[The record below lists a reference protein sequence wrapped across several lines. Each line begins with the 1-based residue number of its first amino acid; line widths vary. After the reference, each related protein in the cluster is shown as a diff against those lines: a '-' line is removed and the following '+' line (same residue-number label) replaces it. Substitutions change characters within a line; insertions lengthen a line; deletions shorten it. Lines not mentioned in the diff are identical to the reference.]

1 MCFFFFFSF
10 KLLTVS
16 IYIWVHRHRDGL
28 ESYHVFS
35 KNIFSK
41 KATSNYYRQ
50 RSNVEILDRGKT
62 TRVDSL
68 KFYSSSRLTRENSYR
83 EKFLLSTRIRNFVQ
97 NIFRENLF
105 SKISLLNLSPFRES
119 SSSGNRRRTI
129 FLHPPL
135 PLCYN
140 CYS

>member
-1 MCFFFFFSF
+1 MVVFFFFFCLNYLQFLFTSEYIAIVMVLSLITCF
-10 KLLTVS
+10 LRIYFRRKQPRTFIVNDPRGNSRSRKNDSCRFLKILL
-16 IYIWVHRHRDGL
+16 
-28 ESYHVFS
+28 
-35 KNIFSK
+35 
-41 KATSNYYRQ
+41 
-50 RSNVEILDRGKT
+50 
-62 TRVDSL
+62 
-68 KFYSSSRLTRENSYR
+68 
-83 EKFLLSTRIRNFVQ
+83 LLSFNQRILIVKNFFSPPVFEITVQ

-135 PLCYN
+135 LLCYN